1 MPTIPAVEH
10 VWPAACAAPGLPLH
24 ALPYPS
30 PPPLRPPHS
39 LRRPQVRHTLLHALP
54 TAQDR
59 VCIVFNNYVATRDS
73 EKAMAAQ
80 LTFENKVGAGEGGG
94 DAAQCCRG
102 RSLLLPSSTAL
113 LGRRPAA
120 TAAHHSWSH
129 HLTALQENVFILPS
143 EQEWDDFK
151 KPVGAV

>member
-1 MPTIPAVEH
+1 MEH

-94 DAAQCCRG
+94 GGMLLSAAAVALCCCRRPLHCWAG
-102 RSLLLPSSTAL
+102 ALLPPLLTTA
-113 LGRRPAA
+113 GP
-120 TAAHHSWSH
+120 T
-129 HLTALQENVFILPS
+129 I
-143 EQEWDDFK
+143 
-151 KPVGAV
+151 